1 MVGAPECSFVVPSSR
16 TFRSL
21 PIRGR
26 GRPPERRVCNLNR
39 CRTALGWLAP
49 IENIDCLHPNN
60 AEACNLMAVGNPRLD
75 KIRFQLVISNRDTDL
90 FAGSWMDSRPA
101 GPAIAVALVRDISS
115 PRTRRSRPKIRKKCL
130 VLSPNRGNRG
140 AVRREPPAQAC
151 QTARA
156 VALAELRASSNSQ
169 PPHLEKLD
177 PEKFGLQAVFA
188 KIISSPPTAPT
199 VMILAQVS
207 SHSYKQ

>member
-1 MVGAPECSFVVPSSR
+1 MFFRCTFVQDFPITAHPAEVGLLNGGYVTLTAVELRSAGWHRSR
-16 TFRSL
+16 TL
-21 PIRGR
+21 I
-26 GRPPERRVCNLNR
+26 VDT
-39 CRTALGWLAP
+39 RTT
-49 IENIDCLHPNN
+49 
-60 AEACNLMAVGNPRLD
+60 EACNLMAVGNPRLD